1 MVRKGREKFANQ
13 LVDAIR
19 SLRESRETW
28 PQAWNNPVLQE
39 IFANAEKDLLERL
52 YQVMDKESKS
62 EEA

>member
-19 SLRESRETW
+19 RLRESRETW
-28 PQAWNNPVLQE
+28 PQGWSNPVLQE
-39 IFANAEKDLLERL
+39 IFENAEKDLLERL